1 MRKMSFSEKFTT
13 TEICSVAAG
22 YDDAA
27 NSTSGDKV
35 YSVIVVN
42 IIIQETISSGISLPA
57 QM

>member
-22 YDDAA
+22 YDDA
-27 NSTSGDKV
+27 GDKV